1 MVSGPSREDLNSF
14 FWRQVVAKSPNE
26 AKPSVEYE
34 QGWNAIN
41 EALRADG
48 TWSGFERNVFFAN
61 NSDGT
66 FSDISGAVGLDFLED
81 GRAFALAD
89 FDHDGRL
96 EVFLKNRNAPQ
107 LRVLKNQ
114 MQELPPSIA
123 FRLQGVKSNRDAI
136 GAVIAIETD
145 SVKQTRTLQAGSGF
159 LSQHSK
165 DVFFGLGRTSGT
177 IRGSIR
183 WPSGLVQE
191 LRDLPSNHR
200 VLIQEGKA
208 AVVEPFRPSPV
219 RPVALKPQAD
229 EVLPT
234 NIETWLLAPIAA
246 PDFSL
251 PDEAGQIR
259 TVSALRG
266 KPLLLNL
273 WVTRSSEWQENLKT
287 LGKQSSVWSSQGLQ
301 LLTVNLDSASGTG
314 EMQPSIRNSNIVSV
328 RGNDDV
334 AGIYTILYRYLFDRH
349 RDLSLPTSFL
359 LDAAGDIVKVYQGLL
374 NADHVSED
382 IKQIPKTA
390 ASRIQRALP
399 FPGTISSIEFH
410 RNYLSYGSVFFQR
423 EYFDQAES
431 AFRRAVKDD
440 PESAE
445 ALYGLG
451 SVYLKQ
457 EKIAEARETFERAT
471 NSMRRIPDSSQ
482 RMEQSWTLGGA

>member
-1 MVSGPSREDLNSF
+1 MGHSLTFLGPWARFSG
-14 FWRQVVAKSPNE
+14 
-26 AKPSVEYE
+26 
-34 QGWNAIN
+34 GW
-41 EALRADG
+41 
-48 TWSGFERNVFFAN
+48 
-61 NSDGT
+61 
-66 FSDISGAVGLDFLED
+66 
-81 GRAFALAD
+81 RAFALAD

-114 MQELPPSIA
+114 MRELPPSIA

-159 LSQHSK
+159 LSQHCK
-165 DVFFGLGRTSGT
+165 DVFFGLGETSGT

-183 WPSGLVQE
+183 WPSGLLQE

-200 VLIQEGKA
+200 VLIQEGKP

-219 RPVALKPQAD
+219 RPVALKPQMD

-251 PDEAGQIR
+251 LDEGGQIR
-259 TVSALRG
+259 TVRALRG

-273 WVTRSSEWQENLKT
+273 WATRSSACQENLKT

-328 RGNDDV
+328 RGNDEV
-334 AGIYTILYRYLFDRH
+334 TGIYTILYRYLFDRH

-359 LDAAGDIVKVYQGLL
+359 LDAAGDIVKVYQGVL

-399 FPGTISSIEFH
+399 FPGTTEFH
-410 RNYLSYGSVFFQR
+410 RVPSQLSILRIGIFQR

-440 PESAE
+440 RRCRGVVRIGKRLSET
-445 ALYGLG
+445 GKDRRG
-451 SVYLKQ
+451 
-457 EKIAEARETFERAT
+457 AR
-471 NSMRRIPDSSQ
+471 NI
-482 RMEQSWTLGGA
+482 